1 MSGLQWYSVLCELLQ
16 LDDFVAHTWL
26 SAWQAGQK
34 MIGRFGNDP
43 YVKLY
48 IRVVMQS
55 SRLCKVAFLRL
66 VQGEAGSGKALADV
80 AECST

>member
-1 MSGLQWYSVLCELLQ
+1 MDSTPALPPGG
-16 LDDFVAHTWL
+16 
-26 SAWQAGQK
+26 WQAMLLAAQCPSPP
-34 MIGRFGNDP
+34 MFESACARRSATDP